1 MSSIEDSVCYPS
13 YRWVCFMAMHEFV
26 RCHPVTTGI
35 PSRKTRPLTLVSD
48 GTRTHFRSHRLV
60 TMKIISY
67 RLLLFPLFCMAG
79 ESLVPMTGSWCQSLR
94 RTDILL
100 LLLLCWLLL
109 LSDDWD
115 GDSSSYVPLRRLCS
129 QSTSQKINNNSYI
142 EIEVMSQGWAISTVT
157 NYYLWFINNE
167 IIMEIQVPHQE
178 RVTFDIA
185 ILLLPCRPAVERH
198 G

>member
-1 MSSIEDSVCYPS
+1 MSSIEDSDCYPS
-13 YRWVCFMAMHEFV
+13 YRWFPFMAMHESV
-26 RCHPVTTGI
+26 RRHPVTTGI
-35 PSRKTRPLTLVSD
+35 PSRKRRPLTLISD
-48 GTRTHFRSHRLV
+48 GTRTHFRSQRLV
-60 TMKIISY
+60 SMKMISY
-67 RLLLFPLFCMAG
+67 RSQLFPLFCMAG
-79 ESLVPMTGSWCQSLR
+79 ESLVPETGSSCRSLR

-109 LSDDWD
+109 SSDDWD

-129 QSTSQKINNNSYI
+129 ESTSQQKINNNSS
-142 EIEVMSQGWAISTVT
+142 IEVMSRGWAISTVT
-157 NYYLWFINNE
+157 NCYSWFMT
-167 IIMEIQVPHQE
+167 IMEIQVPHQE